1 MSIPVPLAE
10 LRAALAD
17 HTYAYLLTAS
27 PIGGPHVVAVSPAL
41 DAGALVIGEVG
52 RRSAANAAA
61 SPAVTLVW
69 PPRTDDGYSLI
80 VDGDAAVDDARVTV
94 TPRRAVRHRPAP
106 GPRQDGPGCTADC
119 VELPLGTAPNG

>member
-17 HTYAYLLTAS
+17 HTYAYLLTAAAT
-27 PIGGPHVVAVSPAL
+27 GGPHVVAVAPSFEG
-41 DAGALVIGEVG
+41 DALVVDEVG
-52 RRSAANAAA
+52 RRTCANAAA

-69 PPRTDDGYSLI
+69 PPRADGGYSLI
-80 VDGDAAVDDARVTV
+80 VDGEASVDDARVIV

-106 GPRQDGPGCTADC
+106 GARQDGPGCTADC
-119 VELPLGTAPNG
+119 VELSVGTAPNG

>member
-10 LRAALAD
+10 LRAALVD

-27 PIGGPHVVAVSPAL
+27 ASGGPHVVAVAPSLDGATLVVP
-41 DAGALVIGEVG
+41 DAG
-52 RRSAANAAA
+52 RRTSSNAVA

-69 PPRTDDGYSLI
+69 PPRSEGGYSLI
-80 VDGDAAVDDARVTV
+80 VDGEAVVAGDNVVV
-94 TPRRAVRHRPAP
+94 TPQRAVRHRPAP

-119 VELPLGTAPNG
+119 VELPVASATD